1 MKKLNLVGQTFGRLK
16 VLEEDIKREKEE
28 KEKTGKHLNTFWLC

>member
-16 VLEEDIKREKEE
+16 VLEEDNKREGDGGLIPP
-28 KEKTGKHLNTFWLC
+28 TL